1 MRCITPRKR
10 ENTPWWLWNI
20 EWDVIFQSGVF
31 CRCCYCQVLINFTL
45 IYLLLLT
52 WWPSSVCHVND
63 YDIWIFLR
71 YMKRSIIP
79 ERVKE
84 NEKALWPGEQHLKWI
99 WERNQLKMPL
109 KFIFLSVQFAK
120 MNSFF
125 FFFKEKSF
133 NLNNKDMEVLSEI
146 LWYFNFSLLRNKI

>member
-1 MRCITPRKR
+1 MRTKVTRKSYFISK
-10 ENTPWWLWNI
+10 TILALIWWGLLCHAN
-20 EWDVIFQSGVF
+20 VKIFPNGSE
-31 CRCCYCQVLINFTL
+31 TL
-45 IYLLLLT
+45 NKMSFSVWGFLSLLLLLGTNKLHLNLLLLT

-109 KFIFLSVQFAK
+109 KFIFLSV
-120 MNSFF
+120 
-125 FFFKEKSF
+125 
-133 NLNNKDMEVLSEI
+133 
-146 LWYFNFSLLRNKI
+146 